1 MVSSRL
7 DIVAHHEAG
16 HAVVAWMLGLKV
28 EYVNILDGGA
38 GAHTES
44 ATYLARDLD
53 NETYPAAISKDIIVA
68 LAGSYAQQRY
78 RPQSAKRQPAEW
90 EDDRQVATS
99 LGCRAALVASG
110 VERDQI
116 DLAMLNNLNPG
127 QQEYAIHLFRQCG
140 DRARE
145 LVADHW
151 PVIVKFAQALLSRPI
166 LGADDIDKLIGSKPS
181 TAP

>member
-1 MVSSRL
+1 MSTSARL
-7 DIVAHHEAG
+7 DIVAYHEAG
-16 HAVVAWMLGLKV
+16 HAVIAWMLGLKV

-44 ATYLARDLD
+44 ATYAARDLD
-53 NETYPAAISKDIIVA
+53 NETYLAAISKDIIVA
-68 LAGSYAQQRY
+68 LAGSCAQQKH
-78 RPQSAKRQPAEW
+78 RPPSGRRQPAEW

-99 LGCRAALVASG
+99 LGCRAALVASA

-151 PVIVKFAQALLSRPI
+151 PVIEKVAQALLGRPI
-166 LGADDIDKLIGSKPS
+166 LAADDLDKLMGSKP
-181 TAP
+181 